1 MAFAVSRI
9 ATSTERANKHP
20 EEPWLDRKYSDMKI
34 VCENEEFLVH
44 SVIVCNESP
53 VLDSQFEELFKA
65 QKKLRQFADVTDVTI
80 KIHGFD
86 ALTTKRMLQFI
97 YKGDYSAAGPH
108 VGAIE
113 RLSRKDS
120 KIEDTSFSHSSRV
133 KTQDTTSSQALVLLD
148 EGQTT
153 SSETAVAHVLVYAIA
168 THFDLP
174 LLQETAFKRFEA
186 RLAGTKAE
194 DFSEIARVVYQ
205 NTSDDEDA
213 LRNELLFAALK
224 RADELTAC
232 DAFVATVAKD
242 PQLQPLVAH
251 LLPAAVSAAKRNLET
266 SKTLSAECDLFR
278 TVFKELEEKLED
290 SEKKA
295 LKTVE
300 ELKKKSEEELKR
312 YKNEAAMLRIMYGEK
327 ANALQASLTLTMDL
341 QEKALATTARP
352 RATHSDDD
360 YIKLKAECERVKVD
374 RDTWQAKYNKRDRA
388 LRDVKATVSNWEQ
401 CRSQS
406 CYADFDVWLD
416 WDDRTSSTERGLM
429 LRCEQCRCRHYGQLI
444 E

>member
-9 ATSTERANKHP
+9 ATSTERGNKHP

-34 VCENEEFLVH
+34 VCKNEEFLVH

-65 QKKLRQFADVTDVTI
+65 QKKLRQIADVTDVTI
-80 KIHGFD
+80 KIHDFD
-86 ALTTKRMLQFI
+86 ALTTKRVLQFI
-97 YKGDYSAAGPH
+97 YKGDYSVGGPH
-108 VGAIE
+108 VGTMGA
-113 RLSRKDS
+113 LSRKDS
-120 KIEDTSFSHSSRV
+120 KRDDTGCPVVEAQTS
-133 KTQDTTSSQALVLLD
+133 TGTSSHALVLLD
-148 EGQTT
+148 EGGQTT
-153 SSETAVAHVLVYAIA
+153 SLEPAATHVLVYAMA
-168 THFDLP
+168 VHFDLP
-174 LLQETAFKRFEA
+174 ALQETAFNRFEA
-186 RLAGTKAE
+186 RLTAIRTE

-205 NTSDDEDA
+205 STSDDEDA

-232 DAFVATVAKD
+232 DAFIAAVAKD

-251 LLPAAVSAAKRNLET
+251 LLPAAVSAGKRNLET
-266 SKTLSAECDLFR
+266 SRTLSAECDLFR
-278 TVFKELEEKLED
+278 TVFKELEEELEE

-300 ELKKKSEEELKR
+300 DLKKKSEEELKR
-312 YKNEAAMLRIMYGEK
+312 YKNEAGMLRIMYGEK

-341 QEKALATTARP
+341 QEKALATAARP
-352 RATHSDDD
+352 RAAHSDDD
-360 YIKLKAECERVKVD
+360 YIKLKAECERMRVD
-374 RDTWQAKYNKRDRA
+374 RDAWQAKYNKRDRA

>member
-9 ATSTERANKHP
+9 ATSTERGSKHP
-20 EEPWLDRKYSDMKI
+20 DEPWLDRKYSDMKI

-97 YKGDYSAAGPH
+97 YKSDYSASG
-108 VGAIE
+108 
-113 RLSRKDS
+113 LSRKDS
-120 KIEDTSFSHSSRV
+120 KIQETSSSHSTTL
-133 KTQDTTSSQALVLLD
+133 KTQDTTQASSQALVLLGED
-148 EGQTT
+148 QTT
-153 SSETAVAHVLVYAIA
+153 SAETAVAHVLVYAIA

-174 LLQETAFKRFEA
+174 PLQETAFKRFEA

-232 DAFVATVAKD
+232 DAFVAAVAKD

-251 LLPAAVSAAKRNLET
+251 LLPAAVSAGKRHLET
-266 SKTLSAECDLFR
+266 SRTLSAECDLFR

-295 LKTVE
+295 QKTVE

-312 YKNEAAMLRIMYGEK
+312 YKNEAGMLRIMYGEK

-341 QEKALATTARP
+341 QEKALATAARP

-374 RDTWQAKYNKRDRA
+374 RDSWQAKYNKRDRA